1 MINNFKELVILI
13 DRCEA
18 QIAEIKSEINY
29 YVWKSDFKKVVALEA
44 KEILIQKRIQ
54 DYIQEYKAK
63 VKNEHLEFKIFG
75 SMLEVL
81 EKMYPNKTIDS

>member
-1 MINNFKELVILI
+1 MVHNFMELVILI

-29 YVWKSDFKKVVALEA
+29 WVWKSDFKRVVALEA
-44 KEILIQKRIQ
+44 KECLIRKRIQ
-54 DYIQEYKAK
+54 LYILSYKEK
-63 VKNEHLEFKIFG
+63 VKNEHLEHKIYG
-75 SMLEVL
+75 SKLEIL